1 MMNFVRGETRCKC
14 RNCYR
19 RVTIGYAELTLYLD
33 AKELF
38 EI

>member
-1 MMNFVRGETRCKC
+1 MMSFVREETRCKC
-14 RNCYR
+14 RKNYR